1 MELRD
6 GIALAGKIDRVDAS
20 GEYRRVIDYKTGRIE
35 AKPVPYY
42 TGRKLQ
48 LELYLTAASQGAKPA
63 GAYYFPAQVSYHHAD
78 ELPFR
83 MLGYTLD
90 TEENILRSD
99 TSLEAGKKS
108 RFIEASCRGKGKR
121 SSKLLVQGD
130 FEAFLGYSLLVAR
143 QGLSEVERGCIA
155 ASPYKEACEYCPYG
169 SLCNFERG
177 RDREETKITET
188 ESAAIVKR
196 REEV

>member
-1 MELRD
+1 M
-6 GIALAGKIDRVDAS
+6 
-20 GEYRRVIDYKTGRIE
+20 
-35 AKPVPYY
+35 
-42 TGRKLQ
+42 
-48 LELYLTAASQGAKPA
+48 
-63 GAYYFPAQVSYHHAD
+63 
-78 ELPFR
+78 
-83 MLGYTLD
+83 
-90 TEENILRSD
+90 
-99 TSLEAGKKS
+99 
-108 RFIEASCRGKGKR
+108 
-121 SSKLLVQGD
+121 LVQGD

-188 ESAAIVKR
+188 EIAAIVKR